1 MTRQR
6 PDDPSVVRPR
16 GAGGSAR
23 STATLDATD
32 PSAGLFGPASQT
44 WRLHCE
50 PVLGVA
56 LLRGL
61 LLAALHPAN
70 PAAFEDVWARLTRAN
85 ELLGV
90 LTFGTPGQALA
101 TAARERVEQSMRG
114 QEDLAAW
121 LHCCQV
127 DSVVEVLRRAGVPL
141 DDAQADTY
149 VAEQVSTA
157 TLLGLEPEDVP
168 RDLDEVQSFLRD
180 LRPQLVASTE
190 ARADIG
196 EVVAPSV
203 LVDRVPVPRPAWA
216 AVAGLAYAALP
227 SWARRLYAMPGLPGA
242 AGLHG
247 AATTVA
253 LHTLRASLRGSPAVP
268 EVRNA
273 PHLRTARERLAAA
286 PEVDREVD
294 PAVDPEVDGHPS

>member
-1 MTRQR
+1 L
-6 PDDPSVVRPR
+6 PPR
-16 GAGGSAR
+16 GGSGAAR
-23 STATLDATD
+23 TAERHTEDAAT
-32 PSAGLFGPASQT
+32 GLFGPASQT
-44 WRLHCE
+44 WRLHSE
-50 PVLGVA
+50 PVAGLAV
-56 LLRGL
+56 LRGL

-70 PAAFEDVWARLTRAN
+70 PAAFDDVWVRHSRAS
-85 ELLGV
+85 ELLGAV
-90 LTFGTPGQALA
+90 SFGTPGQALA
-101 TAARERVEQSMRG
+101 AAARERIELSMRG
-114 QEDLAAW
+114 HDELGAW

-127 DSVVEVLRRAGVPL
+127 DSVVEVLRRSGVPI
-141 DDAQADTY
+141 DDEQADRY

-168 RDLDEVQSFLRD
+168 RDLAAAQSLLRD

-203 LVDRVPVPRPAWA
+203 LVDRIPVPRPPWV

-242 AGLHG
+242 AALHG

-253 LHTLRASLRGSPAVP
+253 LHTLRAGLRGDPGTP
-268 EVRNA
+268 EVRSD
-273 PHLRTARERLAAA
+273 PHLRTARERLAAP
-286 PEVDREVD
+286 PEPDVDLTD
-294 PAVDPEVDGHPS
+294 